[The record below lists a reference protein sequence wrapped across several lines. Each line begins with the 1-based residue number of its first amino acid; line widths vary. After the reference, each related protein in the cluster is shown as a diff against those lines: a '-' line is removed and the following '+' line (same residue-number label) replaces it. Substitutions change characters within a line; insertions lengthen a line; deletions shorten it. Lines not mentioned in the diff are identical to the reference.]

1 MSRIFSWQK
10 RSTWSWGHMTW
21 WVGVM
26 DLVTVGRVDERCWI
40 RDGRWGHFQMDLEE
54 SCLLMRTS
62 RRRSLAL
69 ILLYSLYS
77 SSIGTRSSFCTF
89 LRGERSL
96 ENQQRPIKVRCLRT
110 IKGWV
115 TTNQRKIKVQTGNY
129 HQPSI
134 MLIKVFL
141 KLPDGLPQFLLLCS
155 GFPELFQQLWPGGS
169 RQCSSK
175 KALILCLNKN

>member
-1 MSRIFSWQK
+1 
-10 RSTWSWGHMTW
+10 
-21 WVGVM
+21 
-26 DLVTVGRVDERCWI
+26 
-40 RDGRWGHFQMDLEE
+40 MDLEE

-89 LRGERSL
+89 LQGERSL
-96 ENQQRPIKVRCLRT
+96 ENQQRPIKVRCR
-110 IKGWV
+110 V

-141 KLPDGLPQFLLLCS
+141 KLPDGLPQFLLFCS
-155 GFPELFQQLWPGGS
+155 GSPELFQQLWPGGS
-169 RQCSSK
+169 TQCSSK
-175 KALILCLNKN
+175 KKHLFYVLIGIKNLLWSSTVESTCVHG